1 MPHVYTFHDR
11 SLVVLWLFLMS
22 LASELSIK
30 MHGCWPLAA
39 SFLWSQWDLK
49 TSRSW
54 QSWWHTEVCVPLSVL
69 HGTVRV
75 APSIR
80 TENDYDIN
88 DIPQCV
94 ALSTGALYECAYNEV
109 ILMLLH
115 ACIVI
120 AFITVVCIKTIYS
133 DSSIVVYC
141 VGYVMQLLLY
151 NQYQY
156 HIHVSYT
163 KIMM

>member
-120 AFITVVCIKTIYS
+120 AFITRMWDMSYVNSLCKLWLPPPS
-133 DSSIVVYC
+133 DF
-141 VGYVMQLLLY
+141 YVTLSL
-151 NQYQY
+151 
-156 HIHVSYT
+156 ISP
-163 KIMM
+163 ID